1 MTNFEHATKI
11 PLMIG
16 CPGGKCVGR
25 TSALVESIDIMPTLL
40 QEAGITAPA
49 CPPTHAGSRA
59 TTFCVEG
66 RSLSPLLREPTTP
79 TVLAGY
85 GAAYSQFPRP
95 EHPQTID
102 LSCRDDPKTQ
112 KGCASG
118 PCLDGCPNKMGK
130 SVQCPSLWWVQQV
143 RSLINVRP
151 VLTRVHGQDGQ
162 VQVHS
167 VGDFQQVFQCHLPRR
182 TCRLGPCGGSG
193 AV

>member
-1 MTNFEHATKI
+1 MTRLRAWIRQGWHLGDNDVWASEFSQCASKLLLRVRMDAATDWRSVCAFPEMTNFEHATKI

-95 EHPQTID
+95 EHPRTID

-130 SVQCPSLWWVQQV
+130 SVQCPSLW
-143 RSLINVRP
+143 
-151 VLTRVHGQDGQ
+151 
-162 VQVHS
+162 
-167 VGDFQQVFQCHLPRR
+167 
-182 TCRLGPCGGSG
+182 
-193 AV
+193 

>member
-1 MTNFEHATKI
+1 MICGQVSLQILRASCCYACLWAGRLNDSPSVRFQEMTNFEHATKI

-40 QEAGITAPA
+40 EEAGITAPA
-49 CPPTHAGSRA
+49 CPSTHAGSRA

-79 TVLAGY
+79 SVLAKY
-85 GAAYSQFPRP
+85 SAAYSQFPRP
-95 EHPQTID
+95 EHPSTID

-112 KGCASG
+112 HGCALG

-130 SVQCPSLWWVQQV
+130 SSRCPTCSCTSSCKYV
-143 RSLINVRP
+143 R
-151 VLTRVHGQDGQ
+151 
-162 VQVHS
+162 
-167 VGDFQQVFQCHLPRR
+167 
-182 TCRLGPCGGSG
+182 
-193 AV
+193 